1 MGQVDISGL
10 KLKKVDK
17 TDWDQY
23 PAGGG
28 GPIAPPHLP
37 GRYYFKVPDVKDMQF
52 EAKDGDLVCI
62 MDLSIENP
70 EAGKDA
76 ILKFERISTK
86 PYQKGK
92 RKGATRAGD
101 FLRACGSDAKPGSD
115 PQEWADAIA
124 ECALAVGQC
133 WVDWDCYDSEGEV
146 SLADSY
152 DDFPDDPNKPGE
164 KLPYI
169 VKGEGEKARRFRARQ
184 RIRSYVHG
192 ENAPF

>member
-1 MGQVDISGL
+1 MAVDISGL
-10 KLKKVDK
+10 RLKKIDK
-17 TDWDQY
+17 TDWENY

-28 GPIAPPHLP
+28 SGSLMALHAP
-37 GRYYFKVPDVKDMQF
+37 GKYYFKVPDIHSMKF
-52 EAKDGDLVCI
+52 EAKDGDLVCV
-62 MDLSIENP
+62 MDMTIENA
-70 EAGKDA
+70 EAGRDPV
-76 ILKFERISTK
+76 LKFERISTR

-101 FLRACGSDAKPGSD
+101 FIRACGSDAKPGAD

-133 WVDWDCYDSEGEV
+133 WIDWDCYDSEAGV
-146 SLADSY
+146 SLADSWE
-152 DDFPDDPNKPGE
+152 DFPNDPEKPGE

-169 VKGEGEKARRFRARQ
+169 MRGEKRFRGRQ

-192 ENAPF
+192 QGNDVPF